1 MSYLSGP
8 TGFCLKAQSS
18 TSVRG
23 GQLIVHNATGL
34 ASPAHSLFY
43 KDRIQQKYGMPI
55 EAWEAKTGRKLED
68 CLYRGTLGRGG
79 HVAGC
84 GCAAGEDGKG
94 IPIQPITGT

>member
-1 MSYLSGP
+1 M
-8 TGFCLKAQSS
+8 
-18 TSVRG
+18 RG
-23 GQLIVHNATGL
+23 GQLTVLNATRL

-43 KDRIQQKYGMPI
+43 RDRIQQKYGMPI

-68 CLYRGTLGRGG
+68 GLYRGTLRRGG